1 MFLYVFGVYYIG
13 AFFIC
18 FNNIYNNISIYVD
31 QGNHTEFYKVRI
43 NFMLIKSSNSI
54 LNILFK
60 PIYYEREKY
69 FLLHKSNLK
78 GTCDLL
84 TG

>member
-1 MFLYVFGVYYIG
+1 
-13 AFFIC
+13 
-18 FNNIYNNISIYVD
+18 
-31 QGNHTEFYKVRI
+31 
-43 NFMLIKSSNSI
+43 MLIKSSNSI

-78 GTCDLL
+78 AILL
-84 TG
+84 ITLGIILIATLTRNKKSLSPAQFMLTVSSFGQE